1 MIKLNGKKADHPITR
16 VSPKIAELKLEINK
30 WYGEASIWRSAKTSE
45 PIHNTEDIE
54 YEDVTN
60 KRLGE

>member
-1 MIKLNGKKADHPITR
+1 MIKLNGKKVDHPITR
-16 VSPKIAELKLEINK
+16 VSPKIAELKKAINK
-30 WYGEASIWRSAKTSE
+30 WYGEAPIWRSAKTGE
-45 PIHNTEDIE
+45 PIQATEDIE